1 MLKRKRNDVRI
12 NKDSIMVDITDLS
25 KNDEVEFFIEVLYE
39 GNKRSLKES
48 IKFIHD
54 GKKTKIY
61 IVYFMNSMKLVI
73 PLRFIS

>member
-54 GKKTKIY
+54 GKKQKFT
-61 IVYFMNSMKLVI
+61 
-73 PLRFIS
+73 